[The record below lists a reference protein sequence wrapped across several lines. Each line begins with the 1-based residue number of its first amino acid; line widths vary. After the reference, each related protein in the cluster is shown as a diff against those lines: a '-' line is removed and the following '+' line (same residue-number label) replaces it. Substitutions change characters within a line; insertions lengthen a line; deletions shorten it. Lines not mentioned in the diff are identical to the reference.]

1 MAKKGYFTF
10 VLHSHLPYVLGY
22 GGWPHGTDWLYE
34 AACETYI
41 PLLRIFRGML
51 ADGIAPKVTV
61 GISPVLSE
69 QLADNFF
76 KTGLLEYVDLKLE
89 AARDNEKEFAASG
102 DDAMAA
108 LARRWREEFTELK
121 TFFENEISRDIPG
134 AFRELQEAGALEII
148 TCGATHAYFP
158 LTGRDETIAFQ
169 LRAAVDSHERH
180 YGKPPRGI
188 WLPEAAYRPGYKW
201 RYPVEPYSERE
212 PSERSGVERLLAKAG
227 INYFFVDTHLLE
239 GGEARGV
246 YAARFEG
253 LKRLMAQM
261 DEEAPATVEGDYS
274 PHRPYYVGDIEKGQ
288 TICFVRDPETGLT
301 VWSGEHGYPGDGRYL
316 DFHKKHHPGGLRY
329 WRVTSPNSGLGDKER
344 YEPER
349 ITERIA
355 ENSDHFTALV
365 KSILA
370 AATTD
375 EPPILVAP
383 FDTELF
389 GHWWYEG
396 IEWLDAALR
405 KLAADPDIELATAGE
420 YLDKY
425 PAEKVVSLPEGS
437 WGEGGFHWI
446 WLNPETEWSWKL
458 FYELEDRFAKIGER
472 ELNPEA
478 RAVYVKALRE
488 FAVFAASDWQFLIS
502 TWSARDY
509 AEERLR
515 LHYGNTSRALDIV
528 EKLQAG
534 DAITDEEREFVKSE
548 LVTNKLF
555 PGLSADWF
563 SELA

>member
-1 MAKKGYFTF
+1 MTKKGYFTF

-34 AACETYI
+34 AACETYL

-51 ADGIAPKVTV
+51 TDGITPGVTI

-69 QLADNFF
+69 QLADDVF
-76 KTGLLEYVDLKLE
+76 KTGLLDYIDLKTE
-89 AARDNEKEFAASG
+89 AARDNEREFVKSG
-102 DDAMAA
+102 DKAMAA
-108 LARRWREEFTELK
+108 LARRWLEEFDGQRV
-121 TFFENEISRDIPG
+121 FFTNVINRDIPG
-134 AFRELQEAGALEII
+134 AFRELQEEGALEII

-158 LTGRDETIAFQ
+158 LVGRDETIAFQ
-169 LRAAVDSHERH
+169 LRAAIDSHKRH
-180 YGKPPRGI
+180 YGKAPRGI

-201 RYPVEPYSERE
+201 RYPTEPYSERE
-212 PSERSGVERLLAKAG
+212 PFERKGVERLLAEAG
-227 INYFFVDTHLLE
+227 IEYFFVDTHLLE

-253 LKRLMAQM
+253 LKRLMERM
-261 DEEAPATVEGDYS
+261 ESEVPAAVEGDFS
-274 PHRPYYVGDIEKGQ
+274 PRRPYYVGDVDKGQ
-288 TICFVRDPETGLT
+288 TVCFVRDPETGLT
-301 VWSGEHGYPGDGRYL
+301 VWSGDHGYPGDGQYL

-329 WRVTSPNSGLGDKER
+329 WRVTSPDSGLGDKER

-349 ITERIA
+349 IAERVA
-355 ENSDHFTALV
+355 ENSDHFLSLV

-370 AATTD
+370 AETTD

-425 PAEKVVSLPEGS
+425 PAKQVISLPEGS

-446 WLNPETEWSWKL
+446 WFNPETEWSWKL
-458 FYELEDRFAKIGER
+458 FYELEDRLAQIR
-472 ELNPEA
+472 EQELGPEA
-478 RAVYVKALRE
+478 LEVYLKALRE
-488 FAVFAASDWQFLIS
+488 FAVFSASDWQFLIS

-515 LHYGNTSRALDIV
+515 LHYQNTSRALDIV
-528 EKLQAG
+528 EKLLHGEAL
-534 DAITDEEREFVKSE
+534 TEEERDFVDGE
-548 LVTNKLF
+548 LVTDRLF
-555 PGLSADWF
+555 PALAVDWYDEF
-563 SELA
+563 G